1 MKNLA
6 SNTCLFIALTVAAF
20 LAFYGAAMAQGI
32 NANANSNAAAQS
44 WSGSA
49 SSNDGNNQ
57 NITFNSSDPADKK
70 IKQKIENVPD
80 VSAPP
85 MYTTA
90 PCYVGV
96 SGGAGVMGMGVSL
109 GGGIED
115 EDCTLRSNSHF
126 LATVMEDKMTAKML
140 ICMKSADMRRAYEM
154 AGDPCP
160 KEAAKQIATISYSND
175 EPTEMGGHA
184 DK

>member
-20 LAFYGAAMAQGI
+20 LAFYGTAMAQGI

-57 NITFNSSDPADKK
+57 AITFNSSDPADKK

-80 VSAPP
+80 VSVVPG
-85 MYTTA
+85 YTTS
-90 PCYVGV
+90 PCKQGVGV
-96 SGGAGVMGMGVSL
+96 GASIL
-109 GGGIED
+109 GGGIAVAGSIDDDLCDTRENGYYMTKVHNRPD
-115 EDCTLRSNSHF
+115 LAKIMECISHEKF
-126 LATVMEDKMTAKML
+126 RRMYELAGE
-140 ICMKSADMRRAYEM
+140 
-154 AGDPCP
+154 PCP
-160 KEAAKQIATISYSND
+160 KEAAKQIATVSYSND
-175 EPTEMGGHA
+175 KPAEMGGHA